1 VFLYCAF
8 VLCLWVVLFWLLCV
22 FYLSLGANQLVRVQE
37 TPTYGDPYKEIH
49 IEIRKTVALKLIIGS
64 LERG

>member
-1 VFLYCAF
+1 
-8 VLCLWVVLFWLLCV
+8 V